1 MNSGLIILISALV
14 GIVVGVGVGLL
25 AFIIK
30 MKLNLINVRKDKEL
44 GKIPEN
50 KTPISFEEKLR
61 NG

>member
-1 MNSGLIILISALV
+1 MNSGLIILISVLV
-14 GIVVGVGVGLL
+14 GIGVGAIMGLL
-25 AFIIK
+25 AFIVK
-30 MKLNLINVRKDKEL
+30 VKLNTINSRKDKEL